1 MVSLSFSLSTRRP
14 KDTRN
19 NIIATKEF
27 AISII
32 SEAFAEAANSTS
44 VESPADTDEWI
55 ISGLTKEDSVGCQV
69 GLHPLTE
76 IFHNNRHL

>member
-1 MVSLSFSLSTRRP
+1 MISLSFSLSTRRP

-27 AISII
+27 TVSII

-44 VESPADTDEWI
+44 VESPASTDEWL
-55 ISGLTKEDSVGCQV
+55 ISGLTQENSVRIV
-69 GLHPLTE
+69 S
-76 IFHNNRHL
+76 